1 MTKSSRASKRK
12 NRRSFFFQ
20 AEDGIRDDLVTGVQ
34 TCALR
39 IFLRRADGTMCVAAV
54 DRGHDTVK
62 YQTRTLARR
71 YGRVLEHLPSE
82 FGLILAVATERR
94 CQLYRKWAARPIAR
108 PFTHDTLQPY

>member
-1 MTKSSRASKRK
+1 MFFFFSSR
-12 NRRSFFFQ
+12 RRHTRCS
-20 AEDGIRDDLVTGVQ
+20 RDWSSDVCSSDLEFV
-34 TCALR
+34 
-39 IFLRRADGTMCVAAV
+39 LRRADGRICVAAV